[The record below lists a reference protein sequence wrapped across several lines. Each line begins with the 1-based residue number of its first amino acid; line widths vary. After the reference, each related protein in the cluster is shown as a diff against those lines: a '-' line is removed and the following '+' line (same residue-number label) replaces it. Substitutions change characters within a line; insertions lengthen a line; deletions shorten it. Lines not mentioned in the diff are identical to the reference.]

1 MLVHD
6 NLRRMHQNVNHAA
19 SCFESVLLGKKMSAE
34 LNSIISDVVDLHPGT
49 ICLCLHWQ
57 ETVQRLASCSWTT
70 L

>member
-49 ICLCLHWQ
+49 ICLCLHW
-57 ETVQRLASCSWTT
+57 
-70 L
+70 